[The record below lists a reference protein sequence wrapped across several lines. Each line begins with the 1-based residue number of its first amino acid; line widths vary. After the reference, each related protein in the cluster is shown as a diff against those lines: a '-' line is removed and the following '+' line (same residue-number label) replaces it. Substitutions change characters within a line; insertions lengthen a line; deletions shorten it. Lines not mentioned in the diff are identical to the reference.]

1 VSTQLF
7 RPLESEETM
16 TQDALAPRCF
26 THRAA
31 GIDWY
36 CEQRGAGPVI
46 VLVPSGEGDCSSYE
60 QVARLLADSFTVLT
74 FDMPGFSR
82 SSAPDAEPWPVGA
95 PGQIAELVSSLGI
108 ERASFYGCSSGGAFV
123 LWLAL
128 DHPDIV
134 RNAMIHEMA
143 MVTTFTPE
151 QIGGMLS
158 VVGLDDAAIMAANR
172 ERNAGALLGEDTT
185 QLESYKALG
194 TDYRDRVERNM
205 VTWIRRYVA
214 QGGWRTEYDPAELAG
229 RPIDWTIGGLTPA
242 QFFFGNVLLAVRAGL
257 PISWLPCRHA
267 PHLTIPN
274 ELAAHLRA
282 TTLRYLA

>member
-1 VSTQLF
+1 MARNTL
-7 RPLESEETM
+7 
-16 TQDALAPRCF
+16 DARCF
-26 THRAA
+26 KHRAA

-36 CEQRGAGPVI
+36 CEQRGAGPAI

-82 SSAPDAEPWPVGA
+82 SSEPKAEPWPQGA

-123 LWLAL
+123 LGLAL
-128 DHPDIV
+128 DHADIV

-143 MVTTFTPE
+143 MVNTFPPE
-151 QIGGMLS
+151 QIRAMLS
-158 VVGLDDAAIMAANR
+158 LVALDDASIMAANR
-172 ERNAGALLGEDTT
+172 KMSVGSTLGDDLTKF
-185 QLESYKALG
+185 ESYQALG
-194 TDYRDRVERNM
+194 QDYRDRVERNM
-205 VTWIRRYVA
+205 VTWIRRYVG
-214 QGGWRTEYDPAELAG
+214 QGGWRTEYNPADLAG
-229 RPIDWTIGGLTPA
+229 RPIDWTIGGFTPA
-242 QFFFGNVLLAVRAGL
+242 QFFFGNVLLACRAGL

-282 TTLRYLA
+282 TTLRYLEVGNSGRASDR